1 MIRLTTQEHGT
12 TSPISATE
20 LKTVLDDASYLHLE
34 RHPFGP
40 LPEYERRIRTDAEPA
55 FTVYKMAA
63 DDGFAIQVRA
73 SYFIGVDWVIP
84 GAVSILVLPKVER
97 LDMPAMLKR
106 VLGVADAAKE
116 FDGLLSVRY
125 WEKPIPD
132 AEDCDRF
139 LLFVA
144 AAFLKITQRIVRKG
158 LLKSFRTEEEIF
170 RYRVKGKLR
179 VSDTLRKMR
188 FGDPF
193 ARAVC
198 SPQSFDDDTPANR
211 FLKLV
216 LRRMHSVLAARSK
229 ALGSV
234 GRILADEATRLLR
247 AFGEVSDIRTWR
259 SSETTPAVNPIFTEY
274 TAALQL
280 GRKFL
285 LHEGIGAF
293 KKAEREPRRIL
304 PYWIDMAQL
313 FELYVLADLRG
324 NAAVRDVQYHRL
336 FKPGGEPDFLVDLQ
350 GPEIPF
356 ECCVADAK
364 YKPKYVNDE
373 LYKDDARQLSGYG
386 RVTKVIDWMSAR
398 GHSDRKHIIPCLI
411 IHPDQSSENKHVD
424 FSKLRP
430 LKHWEDFWKIGIQIP
445 HQQASKGLDEGNSEA

>member
-1 MIRLTTQEHGT
+1 MICLTTQEHGKT
-12 TSPISATE
+12 TISAKK
-20 LKTVLDDASYLHLE
+20 LRAKLDDAAYLRLE
-34 RHPFGP
+34 KHPCGP
-40 LPEYERRIRTDAEPA
+40 LPEYERRVRDDAEPA
-55 FTVYKMAA
+55 FSVHKVVAK
-63 DDGFAIQVRA
+63 DDSFAVEVQA
-73 SYFIGVDWVIP
+73 SYFIGIDWVFP
-84 GAVSILVLPKVER
+84 GAISIRVLPKVER
-97 LDMPAMLKR
+97 IDIPAMLKR
-106 VLGVADAAKE
+106 VLGVADAVKE
-116 FDGLLSVRY
+116 LDGLLSVQQR
-125 WEKPIPD
+125 EKPIPD
-132 AEDCDRF
+132 AEDCDHF

-144 AAFLKITQRIVRKG
+144 AAFLKLTRQIVRKG
-158 LLKSFRTEEEIF
+158 LLKSFRTEEGIF

-198 SPQSFDDDTPANR
+198 SPQSFDADTPANR

-216 LRRMHSVLAARSK
+216 LRRIHAVLAAQAK
-229 ALGSV
+229 ALGSI
-234 GRILADEATRLLR
+234 GRILADEAARLLR

-259 SSETTPAVNPIFTEY
+259 SSETMPVVNPIFTEY

-285 LHEGIGAF
+285 LHEGIRAF
-293 KKAEREPRRIL
+293 EKAEREPRRIL

-350 GPEIPF
+350 GSGIPF
-356 ECCVADAK
+356 KCCIADAK
-364 YKPKYVNDE
+364 YKPKYIDEE
-373 LYKDDARQLSGYG
+373 LYNDDARQLSGYG
-386 RVTKVIDWMSAR
+386 RVKKVIDWMSAR

-445 HQQASKGLDEGNSEA
+445 HQQANKGLDEGNSEA